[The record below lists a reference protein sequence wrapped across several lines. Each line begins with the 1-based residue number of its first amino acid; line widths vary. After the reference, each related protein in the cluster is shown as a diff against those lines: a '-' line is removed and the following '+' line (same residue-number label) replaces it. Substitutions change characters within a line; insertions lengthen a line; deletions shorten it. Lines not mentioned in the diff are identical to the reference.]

1 VKGAKACADL
11 DEFSTVSV
19 PVKKSDKKPAAKK
32 KAARKRPAPSPA
44 PDTQGGFAK
53 PKRRKNPG
61 PLD

>member
-1 VKGAKACADL
+1 MRLQIKKKLKKKAQARSAKAAG
-11 DEFSTVSV
+11 
-19 PVKKSDKKPAAKK
+19 KKPPAKK
-32 KAARKRPAPSPA
+32 KVARKRAVPSPA